1 MIELGPPCGLCC
13 AACKFYVAKK
23 CGGCKM
29 KRDEKCPIWKCAELR
44 GVRFFGMCKE
54 FPCEKNYLVPALSK
68 QWLDEI
74 KETFRESENA

>member
-1 MIELGPPCGLCC
+1 
-13 AACKFYVAKK
+13 
-23 CGGCKM
+23 M

-44 GVRFFGMCKE
+44 GVRFCGECKE

-74 KETFRESENA
+74 KETFRESEKA